1 MWQSQQISVVRGK
14 RETREEIPQSCQT
27 PLWENSLVG
36 EGVDLQIPTIA
47 KHSKKHVQRQEPTFC
62 IHEQVE
68 RGKLVKI
75 DYCPEIVDDA
85 TMSLLDGVL
94 IASYR
99 PILGRDQKEE
109 TMEDMHTFK
118 KLSAVSTQTFLL
130 FGHMGR

>member
-47 KHSKKHVQRQEPTFC
+47 KHSKKHVQRQGPSFC

-68 RGKLVKI
+68 KGELVKF

-109 TMEDMHTFK
+109 TMEDAHIQK
-118 KLSAVSTQTFLL
+118 VVRSVYANFLL
-130 FGHMGR
+130 FGCMGR